1 MRGKQMAIQY
11 RKTFQGAWELYTSD
25 KNGYL
30 VSRQYFFYTK
40 REATQLF
47 RAEIKKINNG

>member
-1 MRGKQMAIQY
+1 MTIQY
-11 RKTFQGAWELYTSD
+11 RKTFQGAWELYASD

-30 VSRQYFFYTK
+30 LSRQYFGYNK

-47 RAEIKKINNG
+47 RAEMRKINNG